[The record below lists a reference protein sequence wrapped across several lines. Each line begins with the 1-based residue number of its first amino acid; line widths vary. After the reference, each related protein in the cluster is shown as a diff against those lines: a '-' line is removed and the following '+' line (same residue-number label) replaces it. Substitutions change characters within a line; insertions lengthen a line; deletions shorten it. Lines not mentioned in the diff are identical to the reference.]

1 MHTLPLA
8 QLRFKRPFAMNN
20 SIRNLWVVFLL
31 AASSLTASAQ
41 ESLATIKVNVR
52 LVEVYA
58 TVLDHKGKFVDGLR
72 RDDFQ
77 ILEDGKPQ
85 RISIFENNLE
95 ALSCA
100 ILLDTT
106 GSMREALPRVKNSV
120 TKLIDGLAPQ
130 DSIAIYTFDDHLT
143 VRQDFTS
150 DKDAA
155 KRAVLRTRAAGSTA
169 LFDALSEASEELAK
183 RPGKKA
189 LIVFTD
195 GDDNSSLL
203 TASGAIAQARKVGIP
218 LYAIAEGDATHSSQ
232 LTKVL
237 NELSENT
244 GGASYRVRKPDDIEE
259 IFHTV
264 ANNLRHLYL
273 MSYKPSAEGTDGKWR
288 KIDILVS
295 GVENYHLRCKQGY
308 YPH

>member
-1 MHTLPLA
+1 MFNGRFEMSNMCATAWPL
-8 QLRFKRPFAMNN
+8 L
-20 SIRNLWVVFLL
+20 LLL
-31 AASSLTASAQ
+31 ALSLSAPAQ
-41 ESLATIKVNVR
+41 DSLATIKVNVR

-58 TVLDHKGKFVDGLR
+58 TVLDHKGKYVDGLG
-72 RDDFQ
+72 RDDFK

-85 RISIFENNLE
+85 RISIFENNAD

-100 ILLDTT
+100 VLLDTT

-120 TKLIDGLAPQ
+120 SKLIDELTPQ
-130 DSIAIYTFDDHLT
+130 DSVAIYTFDEHLT
-143 VRQDFTS
+143 IRQDFTS

-155 KRAVLRTRAAGSTA
+155 KRAVLRTRAGGNTA

-203 TASGAIAQARKVGIP
+203 TAGGAIAHAKKVGIP
-218 LYAIAEGDATHSSQ
+218 LYAIAEGEATHSAELS
-232 LTKVL
+232 KVL

-244 GGASYRVRKPDDIEE
+244 GGVAYKVKKPDEIEE
-259 IFHTV
+259 IFQIV
-264 ANNLRHLYL
+264 ASNLRHLYL
-273 MSYKPSAEGTDGKWR
+273 MSYKPDSEGADGRWR

-295 GVENYHLRCKQGY
+295 GVENYRLRAKQGY
-308 YPH
+308 FPQ

>member
-1 MHTLPLA
+1 MSN
-8 QLRFKRPFAMNN
+8 LRRL
-20 SIRNLWVVFLL
+20 LWIGLVLVAPSVVV
-31 AASSLTASAQ
+31 SAQ
-41 ESLATIKVNVR
+41 DSLGTIKVDVR

-58 TVLDHKGKFVDGLR
+58 TVLDHKGKYVDGLR

-85 RISIFENNLE
+85 RISIFESNAG

-120 TKLIDGLAPQ
+120 TKLMDELAPQ
-130 DSIAIYTFDDHLT
+130 DSVAIFTFDDHLT
-143 VRQDFTS
+143 VRQDFTT
-150 DKDAA
+150 DRDAA
-155 KRAVLRTRAAGSTA
+155 KRAVLRTRAEGNTA
-169 LFDALSEASEELAK
+169 LFDAISDAAEELAK

-203 TASGAIAQARKVGIP
+203 TASGAIGQAKKVGIP
-218 LYAIAEGDATHSSQ
+218 LYAIAEGEATRSSG
-232 LTKVL
+232 LSKVL

-244 GGASYRVRKPDDIEE
+244 GGISYRVRKPDDIEE
-259 IFHTV
+259 IFQSV

-273 MSYKPSAEGTDGKWR
+273 MTYKPSVEGTDGKWR
-288 KIDILVS
+288 KIEILVS
-295 GVENYHLRCKQGY
+295 GVENYHLRAKQGY
-308 YPH
+308 FPQ

>member
-1 MHTLPLA
+1 MSN
-8 QLRFKRPFAMNN
+8 LRRLLWIGLVLVAPSAMG
-20 SIRNLWVVFLL
+20 
-31 AASSLTASAQ
+31 SAQ
-41 ESLATIKVNVR
+41 DSLATIKVNVR

-58 TVLDHKGKFVDGLR
+58 TVLDHKGKYVDGLG

-85 RISIFENNLE
+85 RISIFESNAG

-120 TKLIDGLAPQ
+120 TKLIGELAPQ
-130 DSIAIYTFDDHLT
+130 DSVAIFTFDDHLT
-143 VRQDFTS
+143 VRQDFTT
-150 DKDAA
+150 DRDAA
-155 KRAVLRTRAAGSTA
+155 KRAVLRTRAAGNTA
-169 LFDALSEASEELAK
+169 LFDAISDAAEELAK

-203 TASGAIAQARKVGIP
+203 TASGAIAQAKKVGIP
-218 LYAIAEGDATHSSQ
+218 LYAIAEGEATHSSE

-244 GGASYRVRKPDDIEE
+244 GGMSYRVKKPDDIEE
-259 IFHTV
+259 IFQTV

-295 GVENYHLRCKQGY
+295 GVENYHLRAKQGY
-308 YPH
+308 FPH

>member
-1 MHTLPLA
+1 MSNFRRL
-8 QLRFKRPFAMNN
+8 
-20 SIRNLWVVFLL
+20 LWIALVLVAPSVVV
-31 AASSLTASAQ
+31 SAQ
-41 ESLATIKVNVR
+41 DSLATIKVNVR

-58 TVLDHKGKFVDGLR
+58 TVLDHKGKYVDGLR

-85 RISIFENNLE
+85 RISIFESNAG

-120 TKLIDGLAPQ
+120 TKLIDELAPQ
-130 DSIAIYTFDDHLT
+130 DSVAIFTFDDHLT
-143 VRQDFTS
+143 VRQDFTT
-150 DKDAA
+150 DRDAA
-155 KRAVLRTRAAGSTA
+155 KRAVLRTRAAGNTA
-169 LFDALSEASEELAK
+169 LFDAISDAAEELAK

-203 TASGAIAQARKVGIP
+203 TAAGAIAQAKKVGIP
-218 LYAIAEGDATHSSQ
+218 LYAIAEGEATQSSE
-232 LTKVL
+232 LSKVL

-244 GGASYRVRKPDDIEE
+244 GGVSYRVKKPDDIEE
-259 IFHTV
+259 IFQTV

-273 MSYKPSAEGTDGKWR
+273 MTYKPSAEGTDGKWR
-288 KIDILVS
+288 KIEILVS
-295 GVENYHLRCKQGY
+295 GVENYHLRAKQGY
-308 YPH
+308 FPH

>member
-1 MHTLPLA
+1 MSN
-8 QLRFKRPFAMNN
+8 LRRL
-20 SIRNLWVVFLL
+20 LWIGLVLVAPSVLV
-31 AASSLTASAQ
+31 SAQ
-41 ESLATIKVNVR
+41 DSLGTIKVDVR

-58 TVLDHKGKFVDGLR
+58 TVLDHKGNYVDGLR
-72 RDDFQ
+72 RDDFR

-85 RISIFENNLE
+85 RISIFESDAG

-120 TKLIDGLAPQ
+120 TKLIDELAPQ
-130 DSIAIYTFDDHLT
+130 DSVAIFTFDDHLT
-143 VRQDFTS
+143 VRQDFTT
-150 DKDAA
+150 DRDAA
-155 KRAVLRTRAAGSTA
+155 KRAVLRTRAEGNTA
-169 LFDALSEASEELAK
+169 LFDAISDAAEELAK

-203 TASGAIAQARKVGIP
+203 TATGAIAQAKKVGIP
-218 LYAIAEGDATHSSQ
+218 LYAIAEGQATHSSE
-232 LTKVL
+232 LSKVL

-244 GGASYRVRKPDDIEE
+244 GGMSYRVRKPDDIEE
-259 IFHTV
+259 IFQTV

-273 MSYKPSAEGTDGKWR
+273 MTYKPSAEGTDGKWR
-288 KIDILVS
+288 KIEILVS
-295 GVENYHLRCKQGY
+295 GVENYHLRAKQRY
-308 YPH
+308 FPQ